1 MSVSNIIFLIVFI
14 SLTTLFVINIRKIVF
29 NINLGSDINRSDQK
43 SKRWGN
49 MIRVALGQ
57 SKMTRRPIA
66 GILHILIYVGFVI
79 INIEIIEIIIDGIFG
94 THRFLATIIPLSIYN
109 FLIAT
114 FEILAFFSS
123 FCLCC
128 FLDKEEML
136 LS

>member
-1 MSVSNIIFLIVFI
+1 MSVSNIIFLVVFI

-114 FEILAFFSS
+114 FEILAFLVLLLVLF
-123 FCLCC
+123 FGQ
-128 FLDKEEML
+128 EEML